1 MHQFFILGQ
10 YAGRFSSLTFCWFRP
25 TIGVLHPQRVS
36 LIAMIKKP
44 RTKRILSISLLSLGG
59 ILMFLAP
66 EDIWV
71 GAILFALGL
80 GVEIAGLVLGHR
92 K

>member
-1 MHQFFILGQ
+1 
-10 YAGRFSSLTFCWFRP
+10 
-25 TIGVLHPQRVS
+25 
-36 LIAMIKKP
+36 MIKSP
-44 RTKRILSISLLSLGG
+44 RTKRILSVSLLSLGG

-66 EDIWV
+66 ADIWI